1 MPITSPRVPG
11 VPGLPAWTSTP
22 DDAPGAIAHIKAA
35 IRHRLATSGRSIDE
49 VFRAMADRVGAQ
61 VDDIAG
67 ELEQGKCAWPVI
79 DYADIASGTV
89 SPETVVLLKRR
100 GCMIV
105 RNHFERRQALDWDLG
120 IEEYVGRN
128 RFFENYRGAGDDFF
142 GSVESKP
149 EIYPIYWSPAQ
160 IEARQSERMAN
171 VQGFLNRLWTSTA
184 DDLRWFDPDRDAM
197 YPDRIRRRPPG
208 TTSRGL
214 RTHMDAGTLDLWM
227 TRESQQA
234 FHHLFDGTVE
244 EFDPW
249 SAAHRTTGPQF
260 VGTTMT
266 SAFRTFQGFVRQR
279 LGALAARG
287 EDEDGSEVF
296 RKRLGDEARPVAAHF
311 GGDMEVE
318 TVRVNLFE
326 RHGPVLVADEQRL
339 AAEAR
344 EPLHDVLRIGDAAGK
359 KQELRLRRGEREGE
373 FVIQPAIRVREHLV
387 FVHDQQR
394 RAVARDEPVLLGLQ
408 RGHHDRCAQILREIA
423 GGDADVPAARAPLGE
438 LVVGE
443 RARGH
448 GVDGL
453 AAILPAVGPQFED
466 ERLAGAGRRLHDD
479 VLAFAQGRHGFLLP
493 QVGHRDLVE
502 GGKLIELLADGLHA
516 EKIA

>member
-35 IRHRLATSGRSIDE
+35 IRHRLAASGRSIDE

-79 DYADIASGTV
+79 DYADIAGGTV

-128 RFFENYRGAGDDFF
+128 KFFENYRGAGDDFF
-142 GSVESKP
+142 GSVGSKP

-184 DDLRWFDPDRDAM
+184 DDLQWFDPDRDAM

-266 SAFRTFQGFVRQR
+266 SAFRTFQGWT
-279 LGALAARG
+279 ALSDMDHDQGVLQSIPIADAMGYLMLRPL
-287 EDEDGSEVF
+287 
-296 RKRLGDEARPVAAHF
+296 LGDVPDDDMCGVAVGKAFPVS
-311 GGDMEVE
+311 
-318 TVRVNLFE
+318 
-326 RHGPVLVADEQRL
+326 EQWH
-339 AAEAR
+339 A
-344 EPLHDVLRIGDAAGK
+344 PLL
-359 KQELRLRRGEREGE
+359 
-373 FVIQPAIRVREHLV
+373 
-387 FVHDQQR
+387 
-394 RAVARDEPVLLGLQ
+394 RAVAGIPDVRAGDSAWWHCDMPHAVAPV
-408 RGHHDRCAQILREIA
+408 
-423 GGDADVPAARAPLGE
+423 ADQKGWGNVMYIPAAPWCARN
-438 LVVGE
+438 E
-443 RARGH
+443 RYSESVRQAFL
-448 GVDGL
+448 DGDS
-453 AAILPAVGPQFED
+453 PTDFPEEHY
-466 ERLAGAGRRLHDD
+466 ERTWPDRPGLDALTAYGRR
-479 VLAFAQGRHGFLLP
+479 GF
-493 QVGHRDLVE
+493 GFTT
-502 GGKLIELLADGLHA
+502 G
-516 EKIA
+516 